1 MATDNVYE
9 RTKSSSTVRERDDW
23 LTLIAAYHFLIGGLF
38 LLATLV
44 MMLPTFIL
52 GIVGISGE
60 FGAFIG
66 MFAVGLIAIVILLL
80 CLLYLSVGYGIWT
93 LQPWG
98 RISAITLS
106 IISLFFFP
114 IGTIIGGLILWYL
127 LKPEIAIRF
136 SPVP

>member
-1 MATDNVYE
+1 MTTDNVYE
-9 RTKSSSTVRERDDW
+9 RTKSSSTLRERDDW